1 MSDDQ
6 GKQTE
11 APSLSEGLAAAARG
25 SGLGRVAPGEAP
37 TSQALLAA
45 MGGIR
50 GIVESVLPGLGFL
63 LIYAISKQLLPSV
76 LIPLAIAIVFVILR
90 LVARQPWTSAVVG
103 VLGVGISAGLA
114 LLTGRPEDNF
124 LPGFFINGAFLIALV
139 VSIAVRWPLIGVI
152 SGLITGEGQGWREDR
167 AKARVALIAT
177 LLWCGLFAIRLA
189 VELPLYFAAN
199 ATGLAT
205 AKLVLGVPFY
215 AAMLWVTWLL
225 VRTAWSRPREDVE
238 SEV

>member
-1 MSDDQ
+1 
-6 GKQTE
+6 
-11 APSLSEGLAAAARG
+11 
-25 SGLGRVAPGEAP
+25 
-37 TSQALLAA
+37 

-50 GIVESVLPGLGFL
+50 GIVESILPGLGFL
-63 LIYAISKQLLPSV
+63 LIYAITHELAPAV
-76 LIPLAIAIVFVILR
+76 LIPLAVAVVFVILR
-90 LVARQPWTSAVVG
+90 VVMRQPWTSAAVG

-124 LPGFFINGAFLIALV
+124 LPGFFINGAFLIGLV

-189 VELPLYFAAN
+189 VELPLYFAGN

-205 AKLVLGVPFY
+205 AKLILGVPFY

-225 VRTAWSRPREDVE
+225 VRTAWSKPQAEAE